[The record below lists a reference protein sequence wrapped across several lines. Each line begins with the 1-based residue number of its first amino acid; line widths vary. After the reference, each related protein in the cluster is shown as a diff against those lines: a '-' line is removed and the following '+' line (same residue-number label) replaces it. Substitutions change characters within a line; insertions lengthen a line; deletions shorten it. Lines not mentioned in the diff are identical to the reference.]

1 MGKLKYIE
9 KLKEKVNLR
18 GQFRMMI
25 SLQNLNAVIVL
36 NLIHVK
42 LQHLYCPKDNYAIW
56 LQSHY
61 KQYLAFKLELYDE
74 WA

>member
-1 MGKLKYIE
+1 
-9 KLKEKVNLR
+9 
-18 GQFRMMI
+18 MMI